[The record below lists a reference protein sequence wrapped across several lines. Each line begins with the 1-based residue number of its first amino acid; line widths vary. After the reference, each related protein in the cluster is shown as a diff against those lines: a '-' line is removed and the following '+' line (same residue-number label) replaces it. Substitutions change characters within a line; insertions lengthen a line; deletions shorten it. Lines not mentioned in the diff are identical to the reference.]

1 MPSVPETGPLSR
13 AVLKPFTP
21 PGMLILLAAR
31 QSGSL
36 AHGQNP
42 HSTMMTHLPVA
53 ETTGEAGISL
63 RTEPKKPLREANA
76 FLTPA
81 G

>member
-1 MPSVPETGPLSR
+1 MPSGPETGPLSR

-36 AHGQNP
+36 THGQNP
-42 HSTMMTHLPVA
+42 HSTMMTHLPVGGTA
-53 ETTGEAGISL
+53 GEQ
-63 RTEPKKPLREANA
+63 A
-76 FLTPA
+76 FRYGLNRKSFCARLTLF
-81 G
+81 

>member
-53 ETTGEAGISL
+53 ETAGEAGISL
-63 RTEPKKPLREANA
+63 RTEPEKPLRETNA